1 MALPNA
7 LAFPMRIRTGR
18 SLAVAAFAAFLL
30 GGAAPALAHDDDA
43 EDLLRLIK
51 KSKFVDLSHTWERT
65 SPIAGVNP
73 PYSFRLDA
81 THASTGTGEIFGDGG
96 QLSFAS
102 EIMEF
107 SGQHGAP
114 NIDAIGHIGR
124 DGKLFGG
131 VDAKASTS
139 NPNGIGASGVGAQ
152 LAIDRFPTD
161 LMIGRGV
168 LLDVARMI
176 QRDWSPLPAD
186 FEITAAHLE
195 RAAKRQRI
203 ELRRGDVVFIRTGWG
218 QYFKGNAELYK
229 GGFSPG
235 PGLNGAE
242 FLIKHGARVVGNDT
256 LTFEKRPPI
265 VFEPKFQVFPVH
277 MRLIAD
283 KGIYI
288 IENLDLED
296 LARTGADEFVVVLP
310 PLKVSG
316 GTGSALR
323 AFAIVPERKRHRDRD
338 DD

>member
-1 MALPNA
+1 MTTKAARLR
-7 LAFPMRIRTGR
+7 LRL
-18 SLAVAAFAAFLL
+18 LAVVAAASLV
-30 GGAAPALAHDDDA
+30 AAPVMADDDDRTD
-43 EDLLRLIK
+43 ELLRLIAR
-51 KSKFVDLSHTWERT
+51 SKVVDLSHVWEKT

-73 PYSFRLDA
+73 SYEFALGP
-81 THASTGTGEIFGDGG
+81 THENTRGTFGDGG
-96 QLSFAS
+96 QLSFTA
-102 EIMEF
+102 EIQKW

-114 NIDAIGHIGR
+114 SIDAIGHIGR

-131 VDAKASTS
+131 VDAAASTS
-139 NPNGIGASGVGAQ
+139 SPDGIGASGVGAQ

-176 QRDWSPLPAD
+176 QKDWSPLPAD

-195 RAAKRQRI
+195 RAAQRQRVK
-203 ELRRGDVVFIRTGWG
+203 LKRGDVVFIRTGWG
-218 QYFKGNAELYK
+218 QHFKGDPALYS
-229 GGFSPG
+229 GAFSPG

-242 FLIKHGARVVGNDT
+242 FLIRHGARVVGNDT
-256 LTFEKRPPI
+256 LTFEKRPPV

-283 KGIYI
+283 RGIYI
-288 IENLDLED
+288 IENLDLEG

-323 AFAIVPERKRHRDRD
+323 AFALVNEGRRHGHRDRDRD